1 MGNLRGIRGGL
12 RGVVLGQNPT
22 TAGPNKGPLGL
33 NQDAGVGT
41 AKELSYEIL
50 LENQSRH
57 IGGWAK
63 NIQPIDKDTLGRY
76 GTSFAV
82 HGNNRIRVTENGIDV
97 TAVSRIFRVWR
108 VWSAPLD
115 PGSRD
120 RTAEYRTGAHN
131 SFVND
136 GSGGNTWMDI
146 PGQQVPIAASE
157 RAPERF
163 LTEFLVGVQ
172 DKPGFGG
179 LQFIVVIDVTG
190 VDYRVRMYKALYRTE
205 EKWLEIFPMGFGFSG
220 GDDKVTVA
228 LPPGKPAGNEDDYAL
243 EHDYGWRK
251 FPAK

>member
-1 MGNLRGIRGGL
+1 MARIRA
-12 RGVVLGQNPT
+12 R
-22 TAGPNKGPLGL
+22 ARPNKGPLGL
-33 NQDAGVGT
+33 NPDAGVDT
-41 AKELSYEIL
+41 AKELSYEVL

-97 TAVSRIFRVWR
+97 TAVTRIFRVWR

-115 PGSRD
+115 RSSRD
-120 RTAEYRTGAHN
+120 RTAEYRTGA
-131 SFVND
+131 
-136 GSGGNTWMDI
+136 
-146 PGQQVPIAASE
+146 
-157 RAPERF
+157 RF

-190 VDYRVRMYKALYRTE
+190 VDCRVRMYKALYRAE
-205 EKWLEIFPMGFGFSG
+205 AKWLELFPLGFGFSG
-220 GDDKVTVA
+220 DDDKVTVG
-228 LPPGKPAGNEDDYAL
+228 LPPGKPAGNEEDYAL

-251 FPAK
+251 FPPAK